1 MSRTA
6 PSIRL
11 SGRSTLAAAL
21 VPIAFLGVFF
31 AWPLAAIVWRG
42 VAPDGTPDL
51 PALVDVVTNSRWW
64 RVGWFTT
71 WQATLS
77 TVATLVVGLPI
88 AGVLANHRVP
98 GAGLLRG
105 FFTVPFVMPTV
116 VVATAFLAVFD
127 ALGEFGDRWRESV
140 AAIIVAHVFF
150 NIAVVVRTVTDPWS
164 RLDPGVEH
172 AARMLGRSAWSTVW
186 SVTLPRLRA
195 PIAAASAIVFL
206 FSFTSFGVVLLLGG
220 PGRTT
225 LEVETYVQTTAFLRL
240 DVAAVLA
247 MTQLAIVVGLLAL
260 QRRIGS
266 VVTSDQVRARDR
278 RGPVVGWRARTLVGG
293 VLGGAVAFV
302 AVPMGILVVRSL
314 RVDGWSLDNYRAL
327 GDTPSIS
334 LVPPSE
340 AITASLT
347 IAAWSSVVAVV
358 VGGLASAVIVYG
370 RGRGARWLDG
380 ALMLPLGTSAVTLG
394 FGMLIALDEPPL
406 DLRASALLVPIAHAL
421 IGVPFV
427 IRLMVPAIRSI
438 DDRHRQASLLL
449 GTPPWATWRRV
460 DLPIVWRSLTAA
472 TAFAFTV
479 SLGEF
484 GATAFLVRPDRPTV
498 PTMIVRLIGRPGA
511 TNFGQAMAMATILMA
526 LTIVAVA
533 AIERARVGEHGDF

>member
-1 MSRTA
+1 MSRAA

-11 SGRSTLAAAL
+11 GGSRTLGVAL
-21 VPIAFLGVFF
+21 IPIAFLGLFF

-51 PALVDVVTNSRWW
+51 PALVEIVADDRWW
-64 RVGWFTT
+64 RVAWFTT
-71 WQATLS
+71 WQAALS
-77 TVATLVVGLPI
+77 TLATLAVGLPV
-88 AGVLANHRVP
+88 AGVLANRYVP

-127 ALGEFGDRWRESV
+127 ALGGFGERWRESV

-150 NIAVVVRTVTDPWS
+150 NVAVVVRTVTDPWS
-164 RLDPGVEH
+164 RLDPGVED
-172 AARMLGRSAWSTVW
+172 AARMLGRSAWSTTLG
-186 SVTLPRLRA
+186 VTLPRLRA
-195 PIAAASAIVFL
+195 PIAAAASLVFL

-247 MTQLAIVVGLLAL
+247 MLQLLIVVGLLTV
-260 QRRIGS
+260 QRRAGAA
-266 VVTSDQVRARDR
+266 VVSDQIRSEDR
-278 RGPVVGWRARTLVGG
+278 RRPHRSWRERCSTAF
-293 VLGGAVAFV
+293 VLGAVLAFIGTPM
-302 AVPMGILVVRSL
+302 AVLVTRSF
-314 RVDGWSLDNYRAL
+314 RADGWSLDNYRAL

-334 LVPPSE
+334 LVSPAE
-340 AITASLT
+340 AIRASLT
-347 IAAWSSVVAVV
+347 IAAWSSLVAVI
-358 VGGLASAVIVYG
+358 VGGLTSAAIVYG
-370 RGRGARWLDG
+370 HGRAAKWLDG

-406 DLRASALLVPIAHAL
+406 DLRASAALVPIAHAL

-438 DDRHRQASLLL
+438 DDRHREAALLL
-449 GTPPWATWRRV
+449 GTSPWATWLRV
-460 DLPIVWRSLTAA
+460 DLPIVWRGLTAA
-472 TAFAFTV
+472 TAFAFAV

-511 TNFGQAMAMATILMA
+511 TNFGQAMAMATILMV
-526 LTIVAVA
+526 LTMVAVA
-533 AIERARVGEHGDF
+533 AIERARVGDRGDF